1 MTVQPIR
8 LLGDPVLRTP
18 AEAVVDFDRQLR
30 TLVADLTETMQDEG
44 GAGLAAPQLGVSLRV
59 FAFHVDD
66 VVGHIVNPVLDFPDD
81 EEQDGPEGCL
91 SIPGIYVDTKR
102 RQNVVAE
109 GFNEHGDPIRL
120 VGTGLMA
127 RCVQHE
133 TDHLDGVLFLDR
145 LDAASR
151 KDAMREIRKAQ
162 WYDAG
167 SPPVVKT
174 SPHPLGGIFG
184 LGR

>member
-1 MTVQPIR
+1 M
-8 LLGDPVLRTP
+8 
-18 AEAVVDFDRQLR
+18 
-30 TLVADLTETMQDEG
+30 
-44 GAGLAAPQLGVSLRV
+44 
-59 FAFHVDD
+59 
-66 VVGHIVNPVLDFPDD
+66 GHIVNPVLSFPDD

-91 SIPGIYVDTKR
+91 SIPGIYIDTKR
-102 RQNVVAE
+102 RQNVVAA
-109 GFNEHGDPIRL
+109 GYNQHGDPIQV

-151 KDAMREIRKAQ
+151 KEAMKQIRAAE
-162 WYDAG
+162 WYDAAK
-167 SPPVVKT
+167 PVTVKEN
-174 SPHPLGGIFG
+174 PHGRGIFG